1 MISDTDS
8 LFQSC
13 RRGDLAR
20 VRYLVEERD
29 VELNVRDQWDSTPL
43 YYSCLCGHED
53 LVLYL
58 LQQGATCQA
67 STFDGE
73 RCVYGA
79 LTDRIRAMLLDSSVV
94 TAHSMRRD
102 AYSEFLRNLFSTG
115 SGADVRFNLCD
126 GSEFLAH
133 RCLLMAR
140 SPYFK
145 RNFSGKWI
153 GRRQVSVRSPRIDSD
168 SFRALLQY
176 LYTGRVE
183 IRLDRLD
190 SLLRLADK
198 TELEEL
204 RARLLQRQS
213 GLDGLRAAKPG
224 MRVTTIVL
232 DPDMDQVKRDLTFLA
247 DQATPLH
254 LLPEAESD
262 RISCYPDLCLEAESS
277 SEDSVDSPDVASRQF
292 RCHRAF
298 VCGRS
303 DYFRAAVDSEL
314 SDADWLADG
323 VRHLR
328 LRCLSFG
335 ELASVVAYVY
345 SDQLVIS
352 RDDDLDDSSSFAA
365 ILALMSAADLLLLPG
380 LKRLCAG
387 RLETRLDCDN
397 VADVLRLSRLMRLP
411 RLED

>member
-1 MISDTDS
+1 
-8 LFQSC
+8 
-13 RRGDLAR
+13 
-20 VRYLVEERD
+20 
-29 VELNVRDQWDSTPL
+29 
-43 YYSCLCGHED
+43 
-53 LVLYL
+53 
-58 LQQGATCQA
+58 
-67 STFDGE
+67 
-73 RCVYGA
+73 
-79 LTDRIRAMLLDSSVV
+79 
-94 TAHSMRRD
+94 
-102 AYSEFLRNLFSTG
+102 
-115 SGADVRFNLCD
+115 
-126 GSEFLAH
+126 
-133 RCLLMAR
+133 
-140 SPYFK
+140 
-145 RNFSGKWI
+145 
-153 GRRQVSVRSPRIDSD
+153 QVSVRSPRIDSD

-232 DPDMDQVKRDLTFLA
+232 DPDMDQVKRDLAFLA
-247 DQATPLH
+247 NQATPPH

-292 RCHRAF
+292 LCHRAF

-323 VRHLR
+323 IRHLR

-411 RLED
+411 RLEDRCAEYCARHLSEVLPRSDFRLLIMEDAASVRDRQEADTIDIIDQVRSHLPRGARSAQLNQDIDQCLEELGLEA